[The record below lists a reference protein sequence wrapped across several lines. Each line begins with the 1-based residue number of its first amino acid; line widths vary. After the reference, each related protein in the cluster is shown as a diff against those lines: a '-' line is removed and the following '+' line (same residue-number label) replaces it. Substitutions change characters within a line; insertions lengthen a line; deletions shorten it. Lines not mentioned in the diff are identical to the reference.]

1 MDSVEFIK
9 VKTPTE
15 QLVEDIKNRIEITKM
30 NIRRLER
37 ELREQKGILETLY
50 KRLEHLKAER

>member
-37 ELREQKGILETLY
+37 ELREQRGILEILY
-50 KRLEHLKAER
+50 KRLEHLEAER